1 MMPGITRAFVASGRN
16 RHQSLETDVLLCC
29 RNPEGKSGGAERRS
43 VSECTKCH
51 TPLPPDGR
59 FCANCGTPSGEI
71 PHSVP
76 ADPTDELKERLARTL
91 AGRYE
96 IIRLLG
102 RGGMAVVFLAQDLV
116 LERQVAIKV
125 LPPEASHDAKV
136 IHRFQQEAKTAARLD
151 HPNIIPIY
159 RVESEAGLNYFVM
172 KYVNGSS
179 LEQRL
184 EQGPLPID
192 LARRILRDAAL
203 ALGHAHKRGIVHRD
217 VKPANIMLESD
228 GRVVLTD
235 FGISK
240 ALDGE
245 SALTGTGNI
254 IGTPHYMAPEQAKGL
269 EVDGRVDQYA
279 LAVVGHQILTGQQPF
294 EGSSHSIL
302 YKHVF
307 EQPPRIFE
315 KRPDAPADLCAALDR
330 ALSKEP
336 GKRFPGMEEF
346 AAAVSGERTGPRTV
360 VTAGVTPSE
369 QQVAAKQP
377 RAKRRGLARRG
388 VIAAGLC
395 TALAGV
401 AWAAWLPFQE
411 SPQPRV
417 TRSPVLSPTPPPRE
431 SVPPAASQPNVV
443 RESTRA
449 AEPERPKPTK
459 KEYALL
465 TVTSEPWGTLFVGA
479 KEIGPTP
486 IADYPLPVGTH
497 RIRVEQEGYLTR
509 TETIVVTGSSQI
521 RRRYD
526 LEPAG
531 PQ

>member
-1 MMPGITRAFVASGRN
+1 M
-16 RHQSLETDVLLCC
+16 
-29 RNPEGKSGGAERRS
+29 
-43 VSECTKCH
+43 SECTRCQ
-51 TPLPPDGR
+51 TPLSADGR
-59 FCANCGTPSGEI
+59 FCASCGTPSGEI
-71 PHSVP
+71 AHTFP
-76 ADPTDELKERLARTL
+76 ADPTDPTEELRGRLARTL

-96 IIRLLG
+96 ILRLLG

-125 LPPEASHDAKV
+125 LPSEVSHDAKV
-136 IHRFQQEAKTAARLD
+136 IHRFQQEAKTAAKLD

-184 EQGPLPID
+184 EQGVLPID
-192 LARRILRDAAL
+192 LARRILRDAAMG
-203 ALGHAHKRGIVHRD
+203 LGHAHKRGIVHRD

-240 ALDGE
+240 ALDSG

-269 EVDGRVDQYA
+269 DVDGRVDQYA
-279 LAVVGHQILTGQQPF
+279 LGVVGHQILTGKKPF
-294 EGSSHSIL
+294 DGSSHSIL

-307 EQPPRIFE
+307 EPPPRIFE
-315 KRPDAPADLCAALDR
+315 NRPDAPPDLCAALDR

-336 GKRFPGMEEF
+336 AKRFPGMEEF
-346 AAAVSGERTGPRTV
+346 AVAVSGERTGPP
-360 VTAGVTPSE
+360 TAVSARVTPS
-369 QQVAAKQP
+369 QQQAATNQRQTK
-377 RAKRRGLARRG
+377 RTVIARRGL
-388 VIAAGLC
+388 IAVGFC
-395 TALAGV
+395 TVLAGV

-411 SPQPRV
+411 PMAARV
-417 TRSPVLSPTPPPRE
+417 ASRPLMPGVLPPRE
-431 SVPPAASQPNVV
+431 SLLASPRLPNVAGDSSRV
-443 RESTRA
+443 
-449 AEPERPKPTK
+449 AEPGRPKPAK

-465 TVTSEPWGTLFVGA
+465 TVTSEPWGTLFVGN

-486 IADYPLPVGTH
+486 IADYPLPVGAH
-497 RIRVEQEGYLTR
+497 RIRIEQEGYLTR